1 MPFTGRL
8 RIRPVVV
15 VVVAAVILSGAAL
28 GVILPGLSQEF
39 IKMRSDDDRIM
50 LSEDFG
56 GHRTG
61 RPWRDGERHGHW
73 RAVYDGYG
81 MTTITT
87 EDGHQLIM
95 SPKSPAEPRDT
106 HAGLVTTTKQF
117 ADIDLTAQ
125 MQTVRQLRP
134 GQANAWEVAWLLWH
148 YSDDR
153 HFYSLVLKPN
163 GWELGKE
170 DPAYPGSQ
178 RFLATRKTPTFP
190 IGTQH
195 TVQIRQVK
203 NSIAVWANGQLLA
216 TYTDQERPY
225 VRGRIGL
232 YTEDAEAAFD
242 SVVVRR
248 P

>member
-1 MPFTGRL
+1 MPSAGRL
-8 RIRPVVV
+8 WIRPVVV
-15 VVVAAVILSGAAL
+15 VVASLVILGVAALIQPDLSE
-28 GVILPGLSQEF
+28 EF
-39 IKMRSDDDRIM
+39 MKMRSDDDRIM

-61 RPWRDGERHGHW
+61 LAWRDGRRYRHW

-81 MTTITT
+81 TTTIST
-87 EDGHQLIM
+87 ENGRRLTM

-125 MQTVRQLRP
+125 MLTVRQLRP

-148 YSDDR
+148 YSDDH
-153 HFYSLVLKPN
+153 HFYSLVLKPH

-178 RFLATRKTPTFP
+178 RFLATGETPAFP

-195 TVQIRQVK
+195 TVHIRQVA
-203 NSIAVWANGQLLA
+203 NSIAVWANGQLLT

-232 YTEDAEAAFD
+232 YTEDAEVAFD